1 MKFKIASK
9 ALYSTLSGVS
19 KVINTKNT
27 ISILDNFLWEVTE
40 NKLVITASDA
50 ENTLTAQVAVKDVQ
64 GNHGSV
70 CVNARRI
77 VDMAKE
83 LPDVDVEIS
92 INPDNGAMTIA
103 FPGGSFDLVA
113 LQGNQYPRT
122 IEETDPDE
130 TSQMTCPAG
139 QIISGV
145 EHTLFAV
152 STDELH
158 PQMMGILW
166 DIKEDGI
173 TFVATDSR
181 KLVRYV
187 NKTSAPGI
195 VASCILP
202 VKPAVILKSLL
213 GKEDEVNVTLSPRS
227 AVFRT
232 ENLTLNC
239 RFIRGN
245 FPDYNRV
252 IPNNPYQVTVDRGA
266 IMTAVRRVS
275 VCSDPSHGLIKFRF
289 NPDHVEMKV
298 DDLNMNT
305 FAHEEVPCDFTG
317 NQMVIGFSAGY
328 LLEIFGILPTENVII
343 KLADPSR
350 PGVFQ
355 PEENEENT
363 DLLIVLMVMSVQD
376 F

>member
-1 MKFKIASK
+1 M
-9 ALYSTLSGVS
+9 
-19 KVINTKNT
+19 
-27 ISILDNFLWEVTE
+27 
-40 NKLVITASDA
+40 
-50 ENTLTAQVAVKDVQ
+50 
-64 GNHGSV
+64 
-70 CVNARRI
+70 
-77 VDMAKE
+77 
-83 LPDVDVEIS
+83 
-92 INPDNGAMTIA
+92 
-103 FPGGSFDLVA
+103 
-113 LQGNQYPRT
+113 
-122 IEETDPDE
+122 
-130 TSQMTCPAG
+130 
-139 QIISGV
+139 
-145 EHTLFAV
+145 
-152 STDELH
+152 
-158 PQMMGILW
+158 
-166 DIKEDGI
+166 
-173 TFVATDSR
+173 
-181 KLVRYV
+181 
-187 NKTSAPGI
+187 
-195 VASCILP
+195 
-202 VKPAVILKSLL
+202 
-213 GKEDEVNVTLSPRS
+213 NVTLSPRS